1 MVLEALIN
9 PIKAEKK
16 PWEMFFI
23 GMIYASIAVVISIS
37 VFKELSSII
46 MIALTAMASIP
57 LIYGAINL
65 EEKKDLEIDD
75 ERILIK
81 EHGKALSFFVFLFL
95 GFTIA
100 FALWYIFLPADMT
113 STVFSAQTNTISQI
127 NNHVTGNMYSLSS
140 AVLMIFMNNF
150 KVMMICLL
158 FAFFYGFGAI
168 FILTWNASILAT
180 VIGDLI
186 RNSASSYAIFPLV
199 LAKYLIHGIP
209 EILAYFTVGLAG
221 GIISI
226 AVIRH
231 DYTSPKFKHVV
242 GDSLDLVMISIVLLF
257 IAAVVEVS
265 ISPLIL

>member
-23 GMIYASIAVVISIS
+23 GMIYTSIAVIISLA
-37 VFKELSSII
+37 VFKELSSIV

-57 LIYGAINL
+57 IIYGAINL
-65 EEKKDLEIDD
+65 EEKKDMEMDD
-75 ERILIK
+75 EKMIIK
-81 EHGKALSFFVFLFL
+81 EHGKALSFFIFMFL
-95 GFTIA
+95 GFTAA
-100 FALWYIFLPADMT
+100 FIIWYLVLPADMT
-113 STVFSAQTNTISQI
+113 ATVFSAQADTIHKI
-127 NNHVTGNMYSLSS
+127 NNQVTGSAISTSS
-140 AVLMIFMNNF
+140 AVALIFMNNF
-150 KVMMICLL
+150 KVMLICLL

-186 RNSASSYAIFPLV
+186 RNSTESYSIFPLV
-199 LAKYLIHGIP
+199 IAKYLLHGVP
-209 EILAYFTVGLAG
+209 EILAYFTAGLAG

-231 DYTSPKFKHVV
+231 DYLSPRFRHVLI
-242 GDSLDLVMISIVLLF
+242 DSLDLIMISIGLLVF
-257 IAAVVEVS
+257 AAVLEVT
-265 ISPLIL
+265 ISPLIF